1 MESMTQEQT
10 YRFQGKEDLT
20 ASELL
25 FWVFVDQASEHFGT
39 DEIAAIIMVV
49 SGRNNIPTRQKPRG
63 AIDRTS
69 IASLA
74 SRKALRGKRI
84 PGDMKLPTLVGT
96 NVFDLRIRMVRNLGA
111 FVGRTIPVIGW
122 LLLATDVGV
131 ISYKSVRRYNQVA
144 IGDDKIWD

>member
-1 MESMTQEQT
+1 MESMPQDQT
-10 YRFQGKEDLT
+10 YKFQGKEDLT

-39 DEIAAIIMVV
+39 DEVAAIVMVV

-84 PGDMKLPTLVGT
+84 PGDIKLPTLVGT

-111 FVGRTIPVIGW
+111 FVGRTIPVVGW
-122 LLLATDVGV
+122 LLLAADVGT
-131 ISYKSVRRYNQVA
+131 ISYKSIRRYNQIA

>member
-1 MESMTQEQT
+1 MESTIQDQT
-10 YRFQGKEDLT
+10 YRYQGKEGLT

-39 DEIAAIIMVV
+39 DEIAAIIMVL

-84 PGDMKLPTLVGT
+84 PGDLKLPTLVGT
-96 NVFDLRIRMVRNLGA
+96 NVFNLRIRMVRNLGA

-122 LLLATDVGV
+122 LLLATDVGT
-131 ISYKSVRRYNQVA
+131 ISYKSVRRYNQIA
-144 IGDDKIWD
+144 IGDDKLWD